1 MSDFISKVCESI
13 DKMGLAPY
21 DDLEAEMTDKTI
33 KGNESWLIK
42 NSTKEERQKRLNDA
56 LAISMLDAKAPEPKA
71 MELYQKYIDGEME
84 LDEIKDKLIEMYTE
98 IE

>member
-1 MSDFISKVCESI
+1 MSNQE
-13 DKMGLAPY
+13 Y
-21 DDLEAEMTDKTI
+21 
-33 KGNESWLIK
+33 LIK

-56 LAISMLDAKAPEPKA
+56 LAISTLDCKEPEPKA

-98 IE
+98 I